1 MRRTN
6 SNLNIV
12 PINIVKTSSK
22 VAYISYEFLRVGH
35 IGWYN
40 MWLTY
45 AAIQGA
51 DRFEEVVFKF
61 PDDISVWYITGGA
74 CSAYGETTHGGID
87 SIIYSTEHTL
97 SVRVAGAINAQ
108 TFGVYATGMFLIN

>member
-1 MRRTN
+1 
-6 SNLNIV
+6 
-12 PINIVKTSSK
+12 
-22 VAYISYEFLRVGH
+22 
-35 IGWYN
+35 

-61 PDDISVWYITGGA
+61 PDDISVRYITGGA